1 MFLGEQALTL
11 DAKNRLVLPS
21 KFRTFLTEED
31 RQGFYMVVSPTRA
44 ERCLRLY
51 PKSEW
56 MRVEH
61 ALMAKADEVAD
72 PVEFLRLIHAHGEYT
87 LIDAQFR
94 FVVPQKL
101 VDFAHLGRDVVMAGN
116 NAWLEIWDPG
126 EWETIAEQTRE
137 KYRTLLGRALWAPP
151 EKPKQEKEK

>member
-11 DAKNRLVLPS
+11 DAKNRLVVPA
-21 KFRTFLTEED
+21 KFRTFLGEED
-31 RQGFYMVVSPTRA
+31 RKGFFMVVNPTRA

-51 PKSEW
+51 PRSSWILVEKSV
-56 MRVEH
+56 RR
-61 ALMAKADEVAD
+61 KADADAAD
-72 PVEFLRLIHAHGEYT
+72 PAEFLRLIASHGDFAP
-87 LIDAQFR
+87 IDAQFR

-116 NAWLEIWDPG
+116 HDWLEIWDPG

-137 KYRTLLGRALWAPP
+137 KYRQLLGRALWPTP
-151 EKPKQEKEK
+151 EPDRP